1 MDEKNDLSPANREFE
16 MALRSLSPAVGRI
29 DPISA
34 AFAAGRRSANHRLH
48 VWQSAVAAMLVVNV
62 GLWLIPIRRYAA
74 PIVAQVQ
81 TISVS
86 QPTLPPSSLS
96 EQSIAVMEQR
106 VLEHGVD
113 ALPVSHMPTQRPLRL
128 GDSL

>member
-1 MDEKNDLSPANREFE
+1 MQENDAVNRELENALRNLSP
-16 MALRSLSPAVGRI
+16 LSAKV
-29 DPISA
+29 DPITA

-48 VWQSAVAAMLVVNV
+48 LWQSAVAALLLVNV
-62 GLWLIPIRRYAA
+62 GLWLVPIRRDAS
-74 PIVAQVQ
+74 PIIAQVQ
-81 TISVS
+81 SISVS
-86 QPTLPPSSLS
+86 QPISPPTPLS

-113 ALPVSHMPTQRPLRL
+113 ALPVTHIPTQQPLRL